1 MMSKSLSFYTTY
13 AFLIVCAFSTNY
25 LLCQA
30 QETEV
35 IERDKFGL
43 TIPNPL
49 GDKPLFETNNQNG
62 RLIAF
67 HVP

>member
-1 MMSKSLSFYTTY
+1 MLSKSLSFYMSY
-13 AFLIVCAFSTNY
+13 AFLVACALSINY
-25 LLCQA
+25 LSCQA
-30 QETEV
+30 QEKEV
-35 IERDKFGL
+35 IEKDKFGL

-62 RLIAF
+62 RLLAF